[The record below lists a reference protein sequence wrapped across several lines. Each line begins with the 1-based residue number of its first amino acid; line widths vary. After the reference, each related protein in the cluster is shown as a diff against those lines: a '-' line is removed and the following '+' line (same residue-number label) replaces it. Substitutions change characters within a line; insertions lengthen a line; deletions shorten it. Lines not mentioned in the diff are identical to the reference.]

1 VSSPPGN
8 GHETRPLTRTDA
20 WLRLLQPSFS
30 QDFRK
35 YVAWLDHV
43 LDIRPTA
50 NERLDASEYDFRV
63 FDTHDALHEA
73 IEARNGENKARVVAG
88 YTPEVGQATTGDRLL
103 LAVLSPSQQAW
114 IGQRQSLA
122 GVGSYTYVGYAS
134 GNIEP
139 KVHDE
144 VG

>member
-1 VSSPPGN
+1 MIGLQGARLRMGVPSPEAG
-8 GHETRPLTRTDA
+8 
-20 WLRLLQPSFS
+20 S
-30 QDFRK
+30 
-35 YVAWLDHV
+35 
-43 LDIRPTA
+43 I
-50 NERLDASEYDFRV
+50 ERLFWPKTV
-63 FDTHDALHEA
+63 FLE
-73 IEARNGENKARVVAG
+73 
-88 YTPEVGQATTGDRLL
+88 RLL